1 MEFAVLGPMRGWH
14 GKAELRLGQRAM
26 LVMLLLA
33 RGRQVSPD
41 GLIDGLW
48 NEPVPRAARE
58 TIRTYASR
66 LRGCLDPGASRHRG
80 QLIQS
85 AGDGYLLR
93 PGPVLLDL
101 STFERQ
107 VNEARAARTS

>member
-14 GKAELRLGQRAM
+14 GKAELRLGPPQQRAM

-33 RGRQVSPD
+33 RGRQVSLD

-48 NEPVPRAARE
+48 KEPVPRAARE

-66 LRGCLDPGASRHRG
+66 LRGTARWRRWRSGATG
-80 QLIQS
+80 C
-85 AGDGYLLR
+85 
-93 PGPVLLDL
+93 
-101 STFERQ
+101 
-107 VNEARAARTS
+107 